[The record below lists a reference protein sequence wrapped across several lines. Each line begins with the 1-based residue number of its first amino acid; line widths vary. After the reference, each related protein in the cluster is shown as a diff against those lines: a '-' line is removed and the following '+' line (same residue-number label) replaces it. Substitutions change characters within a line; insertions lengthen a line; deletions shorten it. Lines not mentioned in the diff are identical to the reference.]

1 VPFEA
6 PAFFL
11 QIDEL
16 VKLVGLLKL
25 VCLSSERG
33 WVFYVIPM
41 MKSGQEKKQ
50 EKEQECGCLV

>member
-16 VKLVGLLKL
+16 VKLVAKDCMLKQRAGMGLLCHTYDEERAGKGAGAYGYL
-25 VCLSSERG
+25 V
-33 WVFYVIPM
+33 
-41 MKSGQEKKQ
+41 
-50 EKEQECGCLV
+50 